1 MCRRGKK
8 RRSSNTCMD
17 SSISSC
23 SGTPPTNTSAHESSA
38 GPRRRVFEDV
48 EAHVLCGPP
57 LPRGEKL
64 TNTHS
69 IQGGRNHSP
78 IARSIGNV
86 LHRRSSGGRSTNA
99 TTTTTATHTRHWPRP
114 ILDIFGP
121 RGPTDGGTHS
131 HSDRK

>member
-1 MCRRGKK
+1 MCGRRRR
-8 RRSSNTCMD
+8 RRSTTCID

-57 LPRGEKL
+57 PRGEKL

-69 IQGGRNHSP
+69 IQGGRNHSHIQSDCTFYWQTSCTGGAAEEAP
-78 IARSIGNV
+78 TPPPPPPRHTLGTGHGQYWIYLVHEG
-86 LHRRSSGGRSTNA
+86 RR
-99 TTTTTATHTRHWPRP
+99 
-114 ILDIFGP
+114 
-121 RGPTDGGTHS
+121 THS